1 MKRIAWSVI
10 IMLSMIAGFSAKMAI
25 ADSPTHNGS
34 PATATVNIRITPP
47 TSINIHNV
55 GSFSLDIPSIIT
67 GIANGFG
74 EFSVATNYASGV
86 TVTIDRGD
94 FSPTLADTTAP
105 AITIAGGPISEPVI
119 TVALAFGATGVAT
132 ANGSIQL
139 AAIFAVPKDTRLA
152 LTRDNDASIALLDI
166 ATAADSLPTPQ
177 NDSCLSLVGRA
188 SDILSGHI
196 SKITSE
202 LGANYASGIVY
213 EAEL

>member
-55 GSFSLDIPSIIT
+55 GSFSLDMPSIIP

-86 TVTIDRGD
+86 TVTVDCSD
-94 FSPTLADTTAP
+94 FSPTLADTAP
-105 AITIAGGPISEPVI
+105 AITIAGSPISEPVI

-139 AAIFAVPKDTRLA
+139 AAVFAVSEDTRLA

-166 ATAADSLPTPQ
+166 ATAADSLPTLQ
-177 NDSCLSLVGRA
+177 NDSCPSSVGHA
-188 SDILSGHI
+188 SDILSEHI